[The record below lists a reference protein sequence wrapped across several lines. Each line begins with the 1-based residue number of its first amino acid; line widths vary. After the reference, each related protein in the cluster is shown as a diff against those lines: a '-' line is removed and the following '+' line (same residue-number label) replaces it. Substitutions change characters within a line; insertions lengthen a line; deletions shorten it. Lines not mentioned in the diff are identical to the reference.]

1 MRLILL
7 SFFLLSLTPAFS
19 QNMTGIWRGHFRQS
33 LSGRFADSLS
43 IEDRYKFETQIL
55 QDEKSFN
62 GVTYSYKTTVFYGK
76 ASCYGSINTK
86 SKKVLLEENKLLE
99 VKSLGGGACLMT
111 CFLQYS
117 KVGDEEFLEGTYTSI
132 STQDSTNCGHG
143 TVFLRKVEN
152 SDFYK
157 ETFLDKPHKRN
168 PPVVRVPERSKEP
181 APLERKATVPKDRPK
196 TSESKEPPVIA
207 KKSERPAKPLATNPK
222 AKKTPAKPPVPR
234 TPGSSAVPGNN
245 NLAKIPED
253 SLSKMLAKK
262 SPAIEI
268 PRVLTSRK
276 NELVRTITTSS
287 GKVSLKIYDNGTV
300 DNDTVSVYLDNKLLI
315 SKQRLTETAIELDIN
330 LDKNITEHQLVMVA
344 ENLGEIPPNTSLMIV
359 DTGTQQYEVR
369 ITSTEQQ
376 NAMVIFKYIP

>member
-7 SFFLLSLTPAFS
+7 CFFLLSLTPAFA

-33 LSGRFADSLS
+33 ISGRFADSLS

-117 KVGDEEFLEGTYTSI
+117 KVGNEEFLEGTYTSI
-132 STQDSTNCGHG
+132 STRDSTNCGHG

-157 ETFLDKPHKRN
+157 ETFLDKPEKRN
-168 PPVVRVPERSKEP
+168 PPLARVPDRPKK
-181 APLERKATVPKDRPK
+181 PLSSEKKSTVPKERPK
-196 TSESKEPPVIA
+196 TTERKEPPIA
-207 KKSERPAKPLATNPK
+207 KKSELPSKPLATKPAPKKRPAKPTVP
-222 AKKTPAKPPVPR
+222 KPPRDLSNPR
-234 TPGSSAVPGNN
+234 NN

-253 SLSKMLAKK
+253 SLSKMLGKK
-262 SPAIEI
+262 SPAIDI
-268 PRVLTSRK
+268 PRVLTARK

-287 GKVSLKIYDNGTV
+287 GRISLKIYDNGTV

-315 SKQRLTETAIELDIN
+315 SKQRLTEKAIELTLN
-330 LDKNITEHQLVMVA
+330 LDKKITQHQLVMVA

-376 NAMVIFKYIP
+376 NAMVVFKYTP

>member
-1 MRLILL
+1 MRSILL
-7 SFFLLSLTPAFS
+7 CFFLLSLTPAFA

-33 LSGRFADSLS
+33 ISGRFADSLS

-117 KVGDEEFLEGTYTSI
+117 KVGNEEFLEGTYTSI
-132 STQDSTNCGHG
+132 STRDSTNCGHG

-157 ETFLDKPHKRN
+157 ETFLDKPEKRN
-168 PPVVRVPERSKEP
+168 PPLARVPDRPKK
-181 APLERKATVPKDRPK
+181 PLSSEKKSTVPKDQPK
-196 TSESKEPPVIA
+196 TSESKEPPAIA
-207 KKSERPAKPLATNPK
+207 KKSELPSKPRAAKPAPKKRPAKPTVP
-222 AKKTPAKPPVPR
+222 KPPGNLAVPR
-234 TPGSSAVPGNN
+234 NN

-253 SLSKMLAKK
+253 SLSKMLGKR
-262 SPAIEI
+262 SPAIDI

-287 GKVSLKIYDNGTV
+287 GRVSLKIYDNGTV

-315 SKQRLTETAIELDIN
+315 SKQRLTETAIELTLN
-330 LDKNITEHQLVMVA
+330 LDKKNTQHELVMVA

-376 NAMVIFKYIP
+376 NAMVIFKYTP